1 MSITLEQEKVD
12 ELVERFY
19 EKLLKDS
26 YYISMF
32 AERNVDIEQLKSRQR
47 TFIKRLAAEDSS
59 QNQENQENQVSR
71 VQERHSFHIA
81 PERAEKWLNKM
92 KETIDEMEMDDSIK
106 GKLKSKIEFLVN
118 KLAN

>member
-1 MSITLEQEKVD
+1 MSIILEQEKID

-47 TFIKRLAAEDSS
+47 TFIKRLTGEDSS
-59 QNQENQENQVSR
+59 QDQENQISK
-71 VQERHSFHIA
+71 VQERHSFHVA
-81 PERAEKWLNKM
+81 PERAEKWLSKM
-92 KETIDEMEMDDSIK
+92 KETIDEMEMNDSIK